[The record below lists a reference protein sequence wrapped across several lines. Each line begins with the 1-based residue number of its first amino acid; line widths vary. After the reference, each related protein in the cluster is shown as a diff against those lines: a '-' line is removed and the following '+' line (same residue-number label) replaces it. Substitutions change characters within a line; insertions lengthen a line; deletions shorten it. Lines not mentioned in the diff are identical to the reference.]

1 MADIKVKIS
10 ELNTRLTFQQPS
22 ITKDAGGAQ
31 KETYANV
38 ATNPT
43 VWSRWIYDHGQEQVS
58 SDADKSVQR
67 ATVTVRYRRDVLST
81 WQVVHEDGSIWKIIS
96 PPDHVRERNHWTEL
110 RVEQVKGTV

>member
-1 MADIKVKIS
+1 MASYNIQAG
-10 ELNTRLTFQQPS
+10 ELNTRLTFQQPN

-38 ATNPT
+38 ATDPT
-43 VWSRWIYDHGQEQVS
+43 VWSRWIYDHGQEAVS

-67 ATVTVRYRRDVLST
+67 ATVTVRYRSDILST
-81 WQVVHEDGSIWKIIS
+81 WQVVHENGSIWKIFSI
-96 PPDHVRERNHWTEL
+96 DHVRERNHWTEL